1 MTKFNLAKLRKV
13 LGAPQKHVKR
23 HNKKLEKI
31 VRGKKRESRKDSLDS
46 LINASM
52 FRFLNE
58 KLYNCSSK
66 EAATLFK
73 EDPGAFGIYHEGY
86 KQQLSQWPQ
95 DPLIWVKDEI
105 MKQTSGSNKR
115 LKIADLGCGDAR
127 LSHMLPNEHKV
138 YSFDLVSVNERVTA
152 CDMAHTPLKTNEVDF
167 AVFCLSLMGTNCSEF
182 LYEAN
187 RILKS
192 EGVLVIVD
200 VASRFDGK
208 FNDFLKKLKR
218 YGFSKQFSE
227 TTNDTYFVRALLRKV
242 SSCTSEPVESL
253 PKLILKPC
261 LYKKR

>member
-46 LINASM
+46 LINR

-95 DPLIWVKDEI
+95 DPLIW
-105 MKQTSGSNKR
+105 QTSGSNKR

-192 EGVLVIVD
+192 E
-200 VASRFDGK
+200 
-208 FNDFLKKLKR
+208 
-218 YGFSKQFSE
+218 
-227 TTNDTYFVRALLRKV
+227 
-242 SSCTSEPVESL
+242 
-253 PKLILKPC
+253 
-261 LYKKR
+261 